1 MDSNARKNF
10 WDVLNSLH
18 DNSESSINKL
28 VGASPLPKTL
38 CRFRPVNKNS
48 LQQLNNNTL
57 YFSSADRYDDPFDT
71 YFYIDVNQMIPV
83 YEEMRKALFV
93 GNEGFMQAISQ
104 IAKLAGKDPNE
115 FVKDLL
121 KKDVDF
127 SHLNGQLMM
136 VRNSIQKRLFSICFC
151 EDEYNE
157 TLWLKYAN
165 NYQGFVLIYDLQDP
179 NTFLCGKGTQCTSCL
194 TAQNPPNIYPVYYSD
209 ERYDATKCALGM
221 LLYDKVIGYN
231 PITTSLLPNIIQQ
244 SIMWELERVSLIK
257 KKCHENDQE
266 WRMIRPT
273 VSEQRS
279 FYKMK
284 PSKVIIGLRTPEYES
299 RLIVSAAVNA
309 GIKEVHKLYIND
321 KDLLDS
327 APIPDN
333 LYHI

>member
-38 CRFRPVNKNS
+38 CRFRSVSESS
-48 LQQLNNNTL
+48 LQQLNDNKL
-57 YFSSADRYDDPFDT
+57 FFSSADYYDDPFDT
-71 YFYIDVNQMIPV
+71 YFYIDVDQMIPV

-93 GNEGFMQAISQ
+93 GNEGFMQAIHQ
-104 IAKLAGKDPNE
+104 VAKLVGKDSNE
-115 FVKDLL
+115 FVETLFKES
-121 KKDVDF
+121 VDF
-127 SHLNGQLMM
+127 SHLKGQLMM

-165 NYQGFVLIYDLQDP
+165 NYQGFVLVYDFNDSD
-179 NTFLCGKGTQCTSCL
+179 TFLCGK
-194 TAQNPPNIYPVYYSD
+194 TAECQNCSTAYNRPGIYPMYYAD
-209 ERYDATKCALGM
+209 ERYDATRCALGM
-221 LLYDKVIGYN
+221 LLYDKVVGYN
-231 PITTSLLPNIIQQ
+231 PTNTSLLPNIIQQ